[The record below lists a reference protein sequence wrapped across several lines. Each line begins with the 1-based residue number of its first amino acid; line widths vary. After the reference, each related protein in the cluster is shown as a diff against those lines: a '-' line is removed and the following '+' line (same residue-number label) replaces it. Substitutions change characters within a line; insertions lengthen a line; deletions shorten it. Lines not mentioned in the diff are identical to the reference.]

1 MAYDLNWEL
10 RLGFLVHDVSRLR
23 RSIVDRT
30 LKPLGVTRSQWWV
43 LAFLSRADGMSQVA
57 LAEELDLGKVALGG
71 LIDRLEK
78 TGFVSRRHDAEDRRV
93 KRVFLTK
100 KSQTLINEIRSSVS
114 VTERVILDDIEDA
127 DLKAT
132 VRALRKMK
140 ENLLKMLAEVGG
152 EIDASDAA

>member
-1 MAYDLNWEL
+1 MAHDLNWEL

-23 RSIVDRT
+23 RSVVDRT
-30 LKPLGVTRSQWWV
+30 LKPLRVTRSQWWV

-100 KSQTLINEIRSSVS
+100 KSQALISEIRASVS
-114 VTERVILDDIEDA
+114 VTEKVILEEIDDS

-140 ENLLKMLAEVGG
+140 ENLLKMLAEPGE

>member
-23 RSIVDRT
+23 RSVVDRT

-100 KSQTLINEIRSSVS
+100 KSHTLINEIRASVS
-114 VTERVILDDIEDA
+114 VTERVILDDIEDP

-140 ENLLKMLAEVGG
+140 ENLLKMLAEAGE

>member
-23 RSIVDRT
+23 RSVVDRT

-100 KSQTLINEIRSSVS
+100 KSHTLINEIRASVS

-140 ENLLKMLAEVGG
+140 ENLLKMLAEAGE

>member
-1 MAYDLNWEL
+1 
-10 RLGFLVHDVSRLR
+10 
-23 RSIVDRT
+23 VDRT

-78 TGFVSRRHDAEDRRV
+78 TGFVSRRHDAADRRV

-114 VTERVILDDIEDA
+114 VTERVILEDIEDA

-140 ENLLKMLAEVGG
+140 ENLLKMLAVAGG